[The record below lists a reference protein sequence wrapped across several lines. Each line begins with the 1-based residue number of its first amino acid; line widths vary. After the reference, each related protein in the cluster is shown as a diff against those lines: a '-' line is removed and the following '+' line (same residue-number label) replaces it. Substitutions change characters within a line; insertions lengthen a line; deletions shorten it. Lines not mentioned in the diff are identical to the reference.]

1 MERVLR
7 ILMLEDI
14 AEEAGLIERVLKKA
28 KLPFVSMRVDGPEE
42 FVSALDAFT
51 PDVVLSDH
59 ALPQFNSIEALKLC
73 RARGLM
79 IPFILVTGTV
89 SEEFAV
95 NCLKQGVDDYIL
107 KNNLSRLPA
116 AILNSLNQ
124 REMESRRLVTELKL
138 RDQNEELIKTNDLLR
153 KINME
158 LDNFVY
164 SVSHNL
170 RAPLMSVLGLVT
182 IARMEDKKTTTT
194 DEPDNKLFNMIEH
207 SIHRL
212 DDTLKEILDYSRN
225 ARTETSIAE
234 VQLEPLFK
242 DTLERLQYL
251 KGFDRIDKE
260 IRIVGDA
267 PIYSDAYRL
276 GIIFQ
281 NLISNSIKYQ
291 DVEKSRS
298 YIRIIA
304 DISAE
309 DIRIQFSDNGMGI
322 REEYL
327 PKIFSMFFRATER
340 SEGAGLGLYIVK
352 ESVTKLG
359 GDISLDSTFN
369 EGSTFSIRIPN
380 NAPSGQIKSPVA
392 VLQG

>member
-1 MERVLR
+1 
-7 ILMLEDI
+7 MLEDV
-14 AEEAGLIERVLKKA
+14 AEEAMLIERVLRNA
-28 KLPFVSMRVDGPEE
+28 KLPFITKRADGPTDFIE
-42 FVSALDAFT
+42 ALESFH

-138 RDQNEELIKTNDLLR
+138 RDQNEELVKTNELLR
-153 KINME
+153 KINSE

-170 RAPLMSVLGLVT
+170 RAPLMSVLGLVSV
-182 IARMEDKKTTTT
+182 ARMENATAEQGST
-194 DEPDNKLFNMIEH
+194 DLFGMIEH

-225 ARTETSIAE
+225 ARTDMFIQE
-234 VQLEPLFK
+234 VGLESLFNE
-242 DTLERLQYL
+242 TLERLKYIP
-251 KGFDRIDKE
+251 GYDRISKQIE
-260 IRIVGDA
+260 VTGDSRFF
-267 PIYSDAYRL
+267 SDAYRL
-276 GIIFQ
+276 SIIFQ

-291 DVEKSRS
+291 DYNRS
-298 YIRIIA
+298 SFIKIQAEVTPMEARINF
-304 DISAE
+304 
-309 DIRIQFSDNGMGI
+309 QDNGIGI
-322 REEYL
+322 RPEYL
-327 PKIFSMFFRATER
+327 PKVFNMFFRATEK

-352 ESVTKLG
+352 ESVVRLN
-359 GDISLDSTFN
+359 GDISLDSDIDKGCSFQ
-369 EGSTFSIRIPN
+369 IRLPN
-380 NAPSGQIKSPVA
+380 LVPAHAPSELAATS
-392 VLQG
+392 

>member
-1 MERVLR
+1 
-7 ILMLEDI
+7 MLEDI
-14 AEEAGLIERVLKKA
+14 VEEAGLIERVLKKA
-28 KLPFVSMRVDGPEE
+28 KLPFVSMRVDGPDE
-42 FVSALDAFT
+42 FVTALDSFN

-73 RARGLM
+73 RNRGLM

-182 IARMEDKKTTTT
+182 IARMEEKRSEESGDH
-194 DEPDNKLFNMIEH
+194 LFNMIEH

-225 ARTETSIAE
+225 ARTETSISQ
-234 VQLEPLFK
+234 VHLEAIFN
-242 DTLERLQYL
+242 DTLERLKYL
-251 KGFDRIDKE
+251 KGFDRIKKQ
-260 IRIVGDA
+260 IRID
-267 PIYSDAYRL
+267 SDIPVFSDSYRL
-276 GIIFQ
+276 SIIFQ

-291 DVEKSRS
+291 DSDKSES
-298 YIRIIA
+298 FISVDAYVTEDEIQIR
-304 DISAE
+304 
-309 DIRIQFSDNGMGI
+309 FSDNGMGI

-352 ESVTKLG
+352 ESVSKLG
-359 GDISLDSTFN
+359 GEISLESTFN
-369 EGSTFSIRIPN
+369 HGCTFNIRLPN
-380 NAPSGQIKSPVA
+380 MTPTL
-392 VLQG
+392 VLK

>member
-14 AEEAGLIERVLKKA
+14 VEEAGLIERVLKKA
-28 KLPFVSMRVDGPEE
+28 KLPFVSMRVDGPDE
-42 FVSALDAFT
+42 FVAALDTFN

-59 ALPQFNSIEALKLC
+59 ALPQFNSIEALKVC
-73 RARGLM
+73 RNRGLL

-138 RDQNEELIKTNDLLR
+138 RDQNEELTKTNDLLR

-182 IARMEDKKTTTT
+182 VARMEEDGMKSG
-194 DEPDNKLFNMIEH
+194 DKLFNMIEH

-225 ARTETSIAE
+225 ARTETSISE
-234 VQLEPLFK
+234 VKLDEIFN
-242 DTLERLQYL
+242 DSIERLKYL
-251 KGFDRIDKE
+251 KGFERIEKQIQIQTD
-260 IRIVGDA
+260 V

-276 GIIFQ
+276 SIIFQ

-291 DVEKSRS
+291 DPEKSKS
-298 YIRIIA
+298 FIRIQA
-304 DISAE
+304 EATSE
-309 DIRIQFSDNGMGI
+309 DIRITFSDNGMGI
-322 REEYL
+322 RQEYL
-327 PKIFSMFFRATER
+327 PKIFGMFFRATER

-352 ESVTKLG
+352 ESISKLG
-359 GDISLDSTFN
+359 GDISLDSVYNKGTTFN
-369 EGSTFSIRIPN
+369 IRLPN
-380 NAPSGQIKSPVA
+380 GTPNLVERQKERVVS
-392 VLQG
+392 

>member
-1 MERVLR
+1 
-7 ILMLEDI
+7 MLEDI
-14 AEEAGLIERVLKKA
+14 VEEAGLIERVLKKA

-42 FVSALDAFT
+42 FVGALDSFN

-73 RARGLM
+73 RSRGLM

-107 KNNLSRLPA
+107 KNNLSRLPS
-116 AILNSLNQ
+116 AILNALNQ

-182 IARMEDKKTTTT
+182 IARMEEESRDKSS
-194 DEPDNKLFNMIEH
+194 DNLFNMIEH

-225 ARTETSIAE
+225 ARTETAISE
-234 VQLEPLFK
+234 VHLEAIFN
-242 DTLERLQYL
+242 DTLERLKYL
-251 KGFDRIDKE
+251 KGFDRIKKQ
-260 IRIVGDA
+260 IRIDSVT
-267 PIYSDAYRL
+267 PIFSDAYRL
-276 GIIFQ
+276 SIIFQ

-291 DVEKSRS
+291 DVEKRESFIS
-298 YIRIIA
+298 VEADVTDNEVQIR
-304 DISAE
+304 
-309 DIRIQFSDNGMGI
+309 FSDNGMGI

-327 PKIFSMFFRATER
+327 PRIFSMFFRATER

-352 ESVTKLG
+352 ESVSKLG
-359 GDISLDSTFN
+359 GEIALESTYN
-369 EGSTFSIRIPN
+369 EGSTFNIRLPN
-380 NAPSGQIKSPVA
+380 LTPSLVS
-392 VLQG
+392 VLK

>member
-14 AEEAGLIERVLKKA
+14 VEEAGLIERVLKKA
-28 KLPFVSMRVDGPEE
+28 KLPFVSMRVDGPGE
-42 FVSALDAFT
+42 FVTALDSFN

-59 ALPQFNSIEALKLC
+59 ALPQFNSIEALRLC
-73 RARGLM
+73 RNRGLM

-153 KINME
+153 KVNVE

-182 IARMEDKKTTTT
+182 VARMEEQTAEKSSDR
-194 DEPDNKLFNMIEH
+194 LFNMIEH

-225 ARTETSIAE
+225 ARTETSITE
-234 VQLEPLFK
+234 IRLENIFN
-242 DTLERLQYL
+242 DTLERLRYL
-251 KGFDRIDKE
+251 KGFDRIKKQ
-260 IRIVGDA
+260 IRIESEMPVF
-267 PIYSDAYRL
+267 SDAYRL
-276 GIIFQ
+276 SIIFQ

-291 DVEKSRS
+291 DVEKTESFIS
-298 YIRIIA
+298 VEADVSDGEIQIR
-304 DISAE
+304 
-309 DIRIQFSDNGMGI
+309 FSDNGMGI

-352 ESVTKLG
+352 ESVSKLG
-359 GDISLDSTFN
+359 GEIALDSTFN
-369 EGSTFSIRIPN
+369 EGCTFNIRLPN
-380 NAPSGQIKSPVA
+380 VTPNRLPETHPQPV
-392 VLQG
+392 LK

>member
-1 MERVLR
+1 MEKVLR

-14 AEEAGLIERVLKKA
+14 AEEAGLIERVLRKA
-28 KLPFVSMRVDGPEE
+28 KLPFVAMRVDGPEE
-42 FVSALDAFT
+42 FVKALDTFG

-73 RARGLM
+73 RGRGLM

-107 KNNLSRLPA
+107 KSNLSRLPA

-138 RDQNEELIKTNDLLR
+138 RDQNEELIKTNELLR

-182 IARMEDKKTTTT
+182 IARMEDEKAGKRMV
-194 DEPDNKLFNMIEH
+194 DLFDMIEH

-225 ARTETSIAE
+225 ARTEPAVSEIR
-234 VQLEPLFK
+234 LESVFN
-242 DTLERLQYL
+242 DTLERLRYL
-251 KGFDRIDKE
+251 KGFDRIHKE
-260 IRIVGDA
+260 IMIDGDT
-267 PIYSDAYRL
+267 PIYTDLYRL
-276 GIIFQ
+276 SVIFQ

-291 DVEKSRS
+291 DVEKERS
-298 YIRIIA
+298 FIRIE
-304 DISAE
+304 AE
-309 DIRIQFSDNGMGI
+309 VTPSDIRIQFSDNGMGI
-322 REEYL
+322 RQEYL
-327 PKIFSMFFRATER
+327 PRIFSMFFRATER

-352 ESVTKLG
+352 ESVGKLG
-359 GDISLDSTFN
+359 GTITLDSTFN
-369 EGSTFSIRIPN
+369 EGCTFNIRLPN
-380 NAPSGQIKSPVA
+380 LVPGSRVKEVVPIERA
-392 VLQG
+392 

>member
-14 AEEAGLIERVLKKA
+14 VEEAGLIERVLKKA
-28 KLPFVSMRVDGPEE
+28 KLPFVSIRVDGPEE
-42 FVSALDAFT
+42 FVNALESFN

-73 RARGLM
+73 RSRGLM

-182 IARMEDKKTTTT
+182 IARMEEKRSEESSDH
-194 DEPDNKLFNMIEH
+194 LFNMIEH

-225 ARTETSIAE
+225 ARTETSITE
-234 VQLEPLFK
+234 VHLGAIFN
-242 DTLERLQYL
+242 DTLERLRYL
-251 KGFDRIDKE
+251 KGFDRIRKQ
-260 IRIVGDA
+260 IRIDSEV
-267 PIYSDAYRL
+267 PIYSDIYRL
-276 GIIFQ
+276 SIIFQ

-291 DVEKSRS
+291 DVEKMESF
-298 YIRIIA
+298 INVEA
-304 DISAE
+304 DITE
-309 DIRIQFSDNGMGI
+309 NEIQIRFSDNGMGI

-327 PKIFSMFFRATER
+327 PKMFSMFFRATER

-352 ESVTKLG
+352 ESVSKLG
-359 GDISLDSTFN
+359 GEISLESTFN
-369 EGSTFSIRIPN
+369 EGCTFNIRLPN
-380 NAPSGQIKSPVA
+380 ITPSL
-392 VLQG
+392 VLK

>member
-1 MERVLR
+1 MEKVLR

-14 AEEAGLIERVLKKA
+14 VEEAGLIERVLKKA
-28 KLPFVSMRVDGPEE
+28 KLPFVSMRVDGPDE
-42 FVSALDAFT
+42 FINALDTFN

-59 ALPQFNSIEALKLC
+59 ALPQFNSIEALKVC
-73 RARGLM
+73 RSRGLM

-182 IARMEDKKTTTT
+182 IARLEDKNKT
-194 DEPDNKLFNMIEH
+194 EPGDHLFNMIEH

-234 VQLEPLFK
+234 VKLEDIFN
-242 DTLERLQYL
+242 DTLERLKYL
-251 KGFDRIDKE
+251 KGFERIEKQIRIDSD
-260 IRIVGDA
+260 VA
-267 PIYSDAYRL
+267 IYSDIYRL
-276 GIIFQ
+276 QIIFQ

-291 DVEKSRS
+291 DVEKSNS
-298 YIRIIA
+298 FIRVEAEATPHEII
-304 DISAE
+304 IT
-309 DIRIQFSDNGMGI
+309 FSDNGVGI
-322 REEYL
+322 RQEYL
-327 PKIFSMFFRATER
+327 PKIFGMFFRATER

-352 ESVTKLG
+352 ESISKLG
-359 GDISLDSTFN
+359 GEISLDSTYN
-369 EGSTFSIRIPN
+369 EGTTFHIRLPN
-380 NAPSGQIKSPVA
+380 ATPNLYEQPQELINS
-392 VLQG
+392 

>member
-14 AEEAGLIERVLKKA
+14 VEEAGLIERVLKKA
-28 KLPFVSMRVDGPEE
+28 KLPFVSMRVDGPGE
-42 FVSALDAFT
+42 FVMALDSFN

-73 RARGLM
+73 RSRGLM

-182 IARMEDKKTTTT
+182 IARMEEKSRDKSS
-194 DEPDNKLFNMIEH
+194 DNLFNMIEH

-225 ARTETSIAE
+225 ARTETAITEVHLESI
-234 VQLEPLFK
+234 FN
-242 DTLERLQYL
+242 DTLERLKYL
-251 KGFDRIDKE
+251 KGFDRIKKQ
-260 IRIVGDA
+260 IRIDSEI

-276 GIIFQ
+276 SIIFQ
-281 NLISNSIKYQ
+281 NLMSNSIKYQ
-291 DVEKSRS
+291 DVEKAESFIS
-298 YIRIIA
+298 VEV
-304 DISAE
+304 DISDRE
-309 DIRIQFSDNGMGI
+309 IQIRFSDNGMGI

-327 PKIFSMFFRATER
+327 PRMFSMFFRATER

-352 ESVTKLG
+352 ESVSKLG
-359 GDISLDSTFN
+359 GEISLESTFN
-369 EGSTFSIRIPN
+369 EGCTFNIRIP
-380 NAPSGQIKSPVA
+380 
-392 VLQG
+392 

>member
-28 KLPFVSMRVDGPEE
+28 KLPFVSIRVDGPEE
-42 FVSALDAFT
+42 FVGALDSFN

-138 RDQNEELIKTNDLLR
+138 RDQNEELTKTNDLLR

-170 RAPLMSVLGLVT
+170 RAPLMSVLGLVSV
-182 IARMEDKKTTTT
+182 ARMEDKKAQR
-194 DEPDNKLFNMIEH
+194 PDDKLFNMIEH

-225 ARTETSIAE
+225 ARTETSVAE
-234 VQLEPLFK
+234 VPLEDLFN
-242 DTLERLQYL
+242 DTLERLRYL
-251 KGFDRIDKE
+251 NGFDRIDKE
-260 IRIVGDA
+260 IRVVGDA
-267 PIYSDAYRL
+267 AVFSDVYRL
-276 GIIFQ
+276 SIIFQ

-291 DVEKSRS
+291 DAEKARS

-304 DISAE
+304 DVSDE

-322 REEYL
+322 RQEYL

-359 GDISLDSTFN
+359 GDITLDSTFN
-369 EGSTFSIRIPN
+369 EGTTFNIRIPN
-380 NAPSGQIKSPVA
+380 AASGLMKKPPV
-392 VLQG
+392 LTDGFR

>member
-28 KLPFVSMRVDGPEE
+28 KLPFVSMRVDGPDE
-42 FVSALDAFT
+42 FVSALESFH

-73 RARGLM
+73 RIRGLM

-138 RDQNEELIKTNDLLR
+138 RDQNEELIKTNELLR

-182 IARMEDKKTTTT
+182 VARMEDQKSEKPT
-194 DEPDNKLFNMIEH
+194 DNLFNMIEH

-225 ARTETSIAE
+225 ARTETAITE
-234 VQLEPLFK
+234 VRLEALFN

-260 IRIVGDA
+260 IRVEGDA
-267 PIYSDAYRL
+267 PIFSDIYRL
-276 GIIFQ
+276 SIIFQ

-298 YIRIIA
+298 FIRIIA
-304 DISAE
+304 DVTDE

-327 PKIFSMFFRATER
+327 PRIFSMFFRATER

-352 ESVTKLG
+352 ESVQKLG
-359 GDISLDSTFN
+359 GEITLDSTFN
-369 EGSTFSIRIPN
+369 EGSTFNIRLPN
-380 NAPSGQIKSPVA
+380 STFKPQPVQQKS
-392 VLQG
+392 QR

>member
-1 MERVLR
+1 
-7 ILMLEDI
+7 MLEDI
-14 AEEAGLIERVLKKA
+14 VEEAGLIERVLKKA
-28 KLPFVSMRVDGPEE
+28 KLPFVSIRVDGPEE
-42 FVSALDAFT
+42 FVNALESFN

-73 RARGLM
+73 RSRGLM

-182 IARMEDKKTTTT
+182 IARMEEKRSEESSDH
-194 DEPDNKLFNMIEH
+194 LFNMIEH

-225 ARTETSIAE
+225 ARTETSITE
-234 VQLEPLFK
+234 VHLGAIFN
-242 DTLERLQYL
+242 DTLERLRYL
-251 KGFDRIDKE
+251 KGFDRIRKQ
-260 IRIVGDA
+260 IRIDSEV
-267 PIYSDAYRL
+267 PIYSDIYRL
-276 GIIFQ
+276 SIIFQ

-291 DVEKSRS
+291 DVEKMESF
-298 YIRIIA
+298 INVEA
-304 DISAE
+304 DITE
-309 DIRIQFSDNGMGI
+309 NEIQIRFSDNGMGI

-327 PKIFSMFFRATER
+327 PKMFSMFFRATER

-352 ESVTKLG
+352 ESVSKLG
-359 GDISLDSTFN
+359 GEISLESTFN
-369 EGSTFSIRIPN
+369 EGCTFNIRLPN
-380 NAPSGQIKSPVA
+380 ITPSL
-392 VLQG
+392 VLK